1 MSFQS
6 EATTLW
12 MQTFG
17 FTPPASRQQQSFPP
31 YKLLLPIRADE
42 QTALTLNNWGNMLWE
57 YSMLAALEHGTLRP
71 KPFTYCILSLASQ
84 ASSILCTKQHFWNN
98 WRKKKKDRSSEVC
111 HRKTECLQKSV
122 LNCSDFC
129 PLLHC
134 DTARA
139 ESSTLIFLKSSSF
152 FFLPVS
158 YAEEPKKTAKPTN
171 SFSLFWASQQ
181 QQWRTLLS
189 FHTYNKKFSSLGPH
203 ERSWNVVS

>member
-12 MQTFG
+12 MQTCG

-42 QTALTLNNWGNMLWE
+42 QTALTLNNWGNILWE

-98 WRKKKKDRSSEVC
+98 WRKKKKIGV
-111 HRKTECLQKSV
+111 QKFAIERLNAFRNLYWTAVTSV
-122 LNCSDFC
+122 HSFTVTQQELKVQHLSFS
-129 PLLHC
+129 
-134 DTARA
+134 RA
-139 ESSTLIFLKSSSF
+139 Q
-152 FFLPVS
+152 VS
-158 YAEEPKKTAKPTN
+158 
-171 SFSLFWASQQ
+171 SFSLFLMQRSQRKQQNLPTASVCSGLHNSSNEEHCCHFTHTT
-181 QQWRTLLS
+181 RS
-189 FHTYNKKFSSLGPH
+189 FHH
-203 ERSWNVVS
+203 